1 MRDFRIGRTC
11 LLVMASSLV
20 LAGVQAQAQSA
31 PSSITWPPE
40 QLLPSFALPAA
51 SLEYLDLEKVR
62 DDERNLFASLQG
74 LVNREKPR
82 IYLTS
87 GNSDEGK
94 LTWLRDAKLSYKQ
107 VADPYTLLSKYKS
120 SVRGLVVY
128 DPGQPAT
135 VNLATTLAG
144 LSDLLVV
151 SPTLAKKL
159 TAAPYSLPIRE
170 DLRGAYRSSLQVY
183 QALYD
188 KFWSGTTHRTLVGLD
203 PATSGY
209 VRDYAVANRAAVV
222 WLDARNEA
230 ENTLLRRF
238 LADMPASAP
247 YLGWFPNPEGGG
259 EQVAVNQLSSF
270 GLGAVASNYSENLTV
285 FAGQARAIKVKA
297 APAKP
302 ALENKI
308 YVTLMISE
316 GDNLQ
321 YDQHYMR
328 KLWSDPARGQLP
340 IGWTVSPLLLD
351 AAPALLNFYYA
362 SATDNDTLISGPSGA
377 GYAYPNTMPLNKLET
392 YTQKTNTYLG
402 ETGLKVI
409 TLWQNLSGVPSDEV
423 GAAYARNGSNL
434 LGISNQIAS
443 GVRWYGDL
451 ANFGLSNA
459 YASSEY
465 ELVTAVRIGA
475 AGFDGTAPRFVG
487 IQAIAWKTSPT
498 MLASVWKN
506 YSIDPRYVLVRP
518 DHFFQLVGEARKSA
532 LNP

>member
-1 MRDFRIGRTC
+1 M
-11 LLVMASSLV
+11 MASSLV
-20 LAGVQAQAQSA
+20 TLGVQARAQSHT
-31 PSSITWPPE
+31 PSISWPAE
-40 QLLPSFALPAA
+40 QLLPSFAAPAA
-51 SLEYLDLEKVR
+51 TLEYLDLEKVR
-62 DDERNLFASLQG
+62 DDERNLFVSLQG
-74 LVNREKPR
+74 LVNRETPR
-82 IYLTS
+82 IYVTS

-94 LTWLRDAKLSYKQ
+94 TTWLRDAKLAYRQ
-107 VADPYTLLSKYKS
+107 VADPYTLLSKFKS
-120 SVRGLVVY
+120 SARGLVVY

-135 VNLATTLAG
+135 LNLATTLAG

-159 TAAPYSLPIRE
+159 TAAPYNLPIRE

-188 KFWSGTTHRTLVGLD
+188 KFWSRTTHRTLVGLD

-222 WLDARNEA
+222 WLDARNET
-230 ENTLLRRF
+230 ENALLRRF

-247 YLGWFPNPEGGG
+247 YMGWFPNPEGGG

-270 GLGAVASNYSENLTV
+270 GLSALASNYSENLTV
-285 FAGQARAIKVKA
+285 FSGQARAIKVKA

-308 YVTLMISE
+308 YVTLIISE

-328 KLWSDPARGQLP
+328 RLWNDPRRGQLP
-340 IGWTVSPLLLD
+340 IGWTVSPLLRD
-351 AAPALLNFYYA
+351 AAPAILNYYYA
-362 SATDNDTLISGPSGA
+362 SATDHDNLISGPSGA
-377 GYAYPNTMPLNKLET
+377 GYAYPNTMPLGKLET
-392 YTQKTNTYLG
+392 YSQKTNDYLG
-402 ETGLKVI
+402 ATGLQVI

-423 GAAYARNGSNL
+423 GAAYARNGSNI

-451 ANFGLSNA
+451 ANFGLNNS

-465 ELVTAVRIGA
+465 ELATAVRIGA

-498 MLASVWKN
+498 LL
-506 YSIDPRYVLVRP
+506 YSMWQTYSSDPKYVLVRP
-518 DHFFQLVGEARKSA
+518 DHFFQLIREARQPDAK
-532 LNP
+532 P